1 MSSSFSDDVVAES
14 AYPERGIGFGPLLAP
29 VPNKVVHEVQ
39 YHLDLR
45 IVERFW
51 GSDEKWERIKGE
63 RIARF
68 FPRLPSRVW
77 KGQTSFFTISL
88 SRSDKI

>member
-1 MSSSFSDDVVAES
+1 MVAES

-68 FPRLPSRVW
+68 SARITF
-77 KGQTSFFTISL
+77 QSL
-88 SRSDKI
+88 ERADELLHYFLE

>member
-1 MSSSFSDDVVAES
+1 MVAES
-14 AYPERGIGFGPLLAP
+14 AYPERRIGFGPLLAP

-68 FPRLPSRVW
+68 SARITF
-77 KGQTSFFTISL
+77 QSL
-88 SRSDKI
+88 ERADELLHYFLE

>member
-1 MSSSFSDDVVAES
+1 MVAES

-68 FPRLPSRVW
+68 FARITF
-77 KGQTSFFTISL
+77 QSL
-88 SRSDKI
+88 ERADELLHYFLE